1 MALSFILKS
10 MNRLDAYDRRPAAM
24 DVYLSNYK
32 WHFSKRM
39 CDWAVSM
46 MSTVPEGAIK
56 PEEKLGKIKPMS
68 KEELDGIL
76 EKHNIH
82 LDNNVGYDAVYVA
95 NMARADHARTIRTE
109 QALAQFVKEYID
121 DPDGYEGLPFTRFY
135 ADCIGSGRPIFW
147 EEML

>member
-1 MALSFILKS
+1 MMGSIPE
-10 MNRLDAYDRRPAAM
+10 DAT
-24 DVYLSNYK
+24 K
-32 WHFSKRM
+32 Q
-39 CDWAVSM
+39 
-46 MSTVPEGAIK
+46 EGKLERIK
-56 PEEKLGKIKPMS
+56 PIS

-95 NMARADHARTIRTE
+95 NMARADHPRTIRTE